1 MMWLIFLECFNIYIF
16 TLIKILDFFLT
27 HQLDI
32 IQQEYINDSGLIQ
45 IELTKA
51 AFGCY
56 GNWLATV
63 EQRQEKETELEL
75 QMKIW
80 SLFLFI

>member
-1 MMWLIFLECFNIYIF
+1 MLNISVFLV
-16 TLIKILDFFLT
+16 FFFFT

-32 IQQEYINDSGLIQ
+32 IQQEYINDYGLIQ

-51 AFGCY
+51 AFGCF

-75 QMKIW
+75 QMKLW
-80 SLFLFI
+80 MYNKKTQG

>member
-1 MMWLIFLECFNIYIF
+1 M
-16 TLIKILDFFLT
+16 DFFLT
-27 HQLDI
+27 LQLDI
-32 IQQEYINDSGLIQ
+32 IQQEYINDYGLIQ

-51 AFGCY
+51 AFDCY

-75 QMKIW
+75 QMKLW
-80 SLFLFI
+80 MYNKKTQG